1 MKRLSGVIICAAVLS
16 GAGAGPGNA
25 LQEPQ
30 DAVRLDF
37 QNVELTVVLSA
48 LADAGNLNIVYTD
61 LPSSRVTLRMNQPVP
76 RSQILPLLRSIAE
89 SNGLRVVDD
98 GALLRVEFAEARDI
112 PRDVPEEEVGPQ
124 PAAPP
129 PPEPQF
135 YVYPLKHSRAATL
148 AGTIE
153 LMFGRGEG
161 PPRRQPSG
169 PDAQG
174 RSLSQQLR
182 NQRIPPLQPDR
193 PPDVAVQLGQQ
204 RPPSLTAQLRGDV
217 SIVPDEPTNALIV
230 RAEPAD
236 WEVLRQLIEAL
247 DQRPLQVLIE
257 VVIAE
262 VRRTSDLSIGFTGE
276 VTREREGAEGT
287 SFTGSLGGF
296 TTGEFALELM
306 RLGRADVTAMVSALA
321 SKGNVKVLSRP
332 VVLAQNNQEAR
343 ISVGAERPFIQVFR
357 SLPTEAAVRDQVV
370 QYRDVGTSLTILP
383 TINADGYVNLSVTQE
398 VSVATAEEQFGA
410 PIISTREASTQL
422 FVRNGQTIVIGGLID
437 QQEEQTRTGVP
448 LLMDV
453 PLIGLLFSSTERTT
467 SESELFI
474 FLTPH
479 IVSTDEDV
487 DRVHERVESET
498 RLIPPIPG
506 QARDT
511 IPRRP

>member
-1 MKRLSGVIICAAVLS
+1 MQRAIRVVACAVFLGSIAIQT
-16 GAGAGPGNA
+16 GHA

-37 QNVELTVVLSA
+37 QNVELSVVLSA
-48 LADAGNLNIVYTD
+48 LADAGNLNVVYTD

-76 RSQILPLLRSIAE
+76 RSEILPLLRSIAE
-89 SNGLRVVDD
+89 SNGLTVIDD
-98 GALLRVEFAEARDI
+98 GALLRVELSDT
-112 PRDVPEEEVGPQ
+112 RDVDPETEDVAATDELPPAAAGPQ
-124 PAAPP
+124 
-129 PPEPQF
+129 F
-135 YVYPLKHSRAATL
+135 FVYPLKHTRASTL

-153 LMFGRGEG
+153 AIFGRGEG
-161 PPRRQPSG
+161 MPVRQTSR

-182 NQRIPPLQPDR
+182 NQRIPPIQPDR
-193 PPDVAVQLGQQ
+193 PPDVAVELGPQQ
-204 RPPSLTAQLRGDV
+204 QPRLTAQLGGDV
-217 SIVPDEPTNALIV
+217 SIVPDEPTNVLIV

-236 WEVLRQLIEAL
+236 WEVIRQLIDAL

-262 VRRTSDLSIGFTGE
+262 VRRTDDLQAGFTGE

-287 SFTGSLGGF
+287 SIAGSLGGF

-321 SKGNVKVLSRP
+321 TKGNVKVLSRP

-410 PIISTREASTQL
+410 PVISTREAATQL
-422 FVRNGQTIVIGGLID
+422 FVKDGQTIVIGGLID
-437 QQEEQTRTGVP
+437 QQEERTRTGVP

-453 PLIGLLFSSTERTT
+453 PLIGLLFSSIERTT

-479 IVSTDEDV
+479 IVATDGDV
-487 DRVHERVESET
+487 DRVRDGIERGT
-498 RLIPPIPG
+498 NLIPAIPLVKPDSIPG
-506 QARDT
+506 GR
-511 IPRRP
+511 